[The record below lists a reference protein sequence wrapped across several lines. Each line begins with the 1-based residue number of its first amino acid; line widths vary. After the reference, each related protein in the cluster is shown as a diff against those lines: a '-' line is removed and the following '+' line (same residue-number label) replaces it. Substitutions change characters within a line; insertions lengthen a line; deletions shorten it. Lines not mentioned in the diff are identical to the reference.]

1 MAKRR
6 HRHRRQPEGVIG
18 PALRPIAWSAVF
30 GAAIAAAATGGPA
43 QAEPPQTT
51 YAEPRLPDRV
61 PDSVPDEGARPQ
73 PAGAVQLPGASTT
86 AATPLIPL
94 SPGTAGLGP
103 LALQITAAETEVAS
117 LGEQLKQLAIERE
130 QVRAEVT
137 TLNAAWRGA
146 TAGLHAAEVAAEN
159 AAEEAYKRVAE
170 APPGT
175 LRSDLHGLSALSR
188 IEPEPDGS
196 AAQASQLR
204 RAREVEQAA
213 YLAHEDALGRQRDID
228 TRYVGLQ
235 TTFNQREQALLDL
248 RQRNA
253 SQLAAVE
260 REREA
265 QEQRLGASYLNGG
278 SVAGLAA
285 NPVAMKAV
293 RFALAQ
299 LGEPYLWGAEG
310 PSRWDCSG
318 LMWGAYRSADYYDL
332 PRVSR
337 DQFQA
342 TKTRQVSPSALLP
355 GDLLFFSSSRI
366 DASKIHHVGMYIGGG
381 KMVHAP
387 TTGDVVK
394 ISTVWWSRFFGA
406 TRVVGAVPAPVA
418 PALPPVTPPSTGGGT
433 TPPPPP
439 APPTTPP
446 TKPPTKPP
454 TGPTTPPPTDPTTPP
469 PTDPTTPPPTDPTTP
484 TPDPTTPAPEESE
497 EPPATP
503 PEDPPATQPEEPP
516 APSAS
521 PDGAEST
528 APAEPPAETSAGAT
542 QG

>member
-6 HRHRRQPEGVIG
+6 YRHRRQPEGVIG

-30 GAAIAAAATGGPA
+30 GAAIAAAATATPA

-86 AATPLIPL
+86 AATPLVPL

-103 LALQITAAETEVAS
+103 LALQITAAETEVAG

-130 QVRAEVT
+130 QVRAEVI
-137 TLNAAWRGA
+137 TLNTAWRDA
-146 TAGLHAAEVAAEN
+146 TATLHAAEVAAED

-175 LRSDLHGLSALSR
+175 LGSDLQGLGALSR
-188 IEPEPDGS
+188 IRTEPDGS
-196 AAQASQLR
+196 AAQASQLK
-204 RAREVEQAA
+204 RARDVEQAA

-248 RQRNA
+248 RRRNA

-278 SVAGLAA
+278 SVSGMAAGDM
-285 NPVAMKAV
+285 AMKAV

-318 LMWGAYRSADYYDL
+318 LMWGAYRSAGYFEL

-337 DQFQA
+337 DQYQA
-342 TKTRQVSPSALLP
+342 TKSQQVSPSALLP

-394 ISTVWWSRFFGA
+394 ISTVWWSRFFAA
-406 TRVVGAVPAPVA
+406 TRVVRGVPAPVA
-418 PALPPVTPPSTGGGT
+418 PVVPPVTPPSTGGGT
-433 TPPPPP
+433 TTPPPPP
-439 APPTTPP
+439 PPPTTTPPTTPAP
-446 TKPPTKPP
+446 DPPTK
-454 TGPTTPPPTDPTTPP
+454 PPTDPTTPP
-469 PTDPTTPPPTDPTTP
+469 PTTEPTTPPPTTP
-484 TPDPTTPAPEESE
+484 PPEPTTPAPEPTTPEQPE
-497 EPPATP
+497 DPPAS
-503 PEDPPATQPEEPP
+503 PEDPPATQPAEPE
-516 APSAS
+516 PSPS
-521 PDGAEST
+521 PDTAEST
-528 APAEPPAETSAGAT
+528 APAEPAATASAGAT